1 VATIHII
8 SEVSSAQ
15 SVAIQTREFASTTG
29 LNDRSSDIQQKA
41 FLLVSLGK
49 PHIMSTEIAV
59 IAGSSIAGVIS
70 AVFLGKLFR
79 IRSNNK
85 KRARSSSSSISSIR
99 AELLSLLFEKNLT
112 AEAIT
117 RVYEAARDG
126 RIDRFERDKLLLK
139 YKQQLDSLNQKVAYL
154 QPVADFSDLKELRNN
169 LVYFLE
175 DKISALDK
183 KLLEL
188 SKSNPPSKDDI
199 DTKAKKILAETSK
212 MQQSVTPI
220 EQKMFK
226 ADEQSIEQLHE
237 EIVQALQHLEQVEID
252 KDQQV

>member
-1 VATIHII
+1 
-8 SEVSSAQ
+8 
-15 SVAIQTREFASTTG
+15 
-29 LNDRSSDIQQKA
+29 
-41 FLLVSLGK
+41 
-49 PHIMSTEIAV
+49 MSTEIAV

-70 AVFLGKLFR
+70 AVFLGNLFR
-79 IRSNNK
+79 VRSDNK
-85 KRARSSSSSISSIR
+85 KHARSSSSSIASIR

-154 QPVADFSDLKELRNN
+154 QPVADFSDLKELRNS
-169 LVYFLE
+169 LVHFLE
-175 DKISALDK
+175 NRVSGLDK

-188 SKSNPPSKDDI
+188 SKSNPPSQDDI
-199 DTKAKKILAETSK
+199 DSKAKKILAETSK
-212 MQQSVTPI
+212 MRQSVTPI

-226 ADEQSIEQLHE
+226 ADEQSIEQLHK

-252 KDQQV
+252 KD

>member
-1 VATIHII
+1 VATIHTI
-8 SEVSSAQ
+8 SEVSGAQ

-29 LNDRSSDIQQKA
+29 LNDRSSDTTES
-41 FLLVSLGK
+41 FFSSSK
-49 PHIMSTEIAV
+49 PWQTYIMSTEIAV

-70 AVFLGKLFR
+70 AVFLGNLFR
-79 IRSNNK
+79 VRSNNK
-85 KRARSSSSSISSIR
+85 KHARSSSSIASIR

-126 RIDRFERDKLLLK
+126 KIDRFERDKLLLK

-175 DKISALDK
+175 DRISMLDK

-188 SKSNPPSKDDI
+188 SKSNPPSQDDI
-199 DTKAKKILAETSK
+199 DAKAKKILAETSK

-226 ADEQSIEQLHE
+226 ADEQSIEQLHK

-252 KDQQV
+252 KD

>member
-1 VATIHII
+1 
-8 SEVSSAQ
+8 
-15 SVAIQTREFASTTG
+15 
-29 LNDRSSDIQQKA
+29 
-41 FLLVSLGK
+41 
-49 PHIMSTEIAV
+49 MSTEIAV

-70 AVFLGKLFR
+70 AVFLGNLFR
-79 IRSNNK
+79 VRSDNK
-85 KRARSSSSSISSIR
+85 KRARSSSSSSIASIR

-169 LVYFLE
+169 LVHFLE
-175 DKISALDK
+175 NRVSALDK

-188 SKSNPPSKDDI
+188 SKSNPPSQDDI
-199 DTKAKKILAETSK
+199 DSNAKKILAETSK
-212 MQQSVTPI
+212 MRQSVTPI

-226 ADEQSIEQLHE
+226 ADEQSIEQLHK

-252 KDQQV
+252 KD

>member
-1 VATIHII
+1 
-8 SEVSSAQ
+8 
-15 SVAIQTREFASTTG
+15 
-29 LNDRSSDIQQKA
+29 
-41 FLLVSLGK
+41 
-49 PHIMSTEIAV
+49 MSTEIAV
-59 IAGSSIAGVIS
+59 IAGSSVAGVMS

-85 KRARSSSSSISSIR
+85 KYARSSSSSIASIR

-154 QPVADFSDLKELRNN
+154 QPVSDFSDLKELRNN

-175 DKISALDK
+175 DRISALDT

-188 SKSNPPSKDDI
+188 SKSNPPSQDDI
-199 DTKAKKILAETSK
+199 DTKVKKILAETSN
-212 MQQSVTPI
+212 MQQQQSVTPI

-226 ADEQSIEQLHE
+226 AEEQSIEQLHK

-252 KDQQV
+252 KD

>member
-1 VATIHII
+1 
-8 SEVSSAQ
+8 
-15 SVAIQTREFASTTG
+15 
-29 LNDRSSDIQQKA
+29 
-41 FLLVSLGK
+41 
-49 PHIMSTEIAV
+49 MSTEIAL
-59 IAGSSIAGVIS
+59 IASSSITGVIS
-70 AVFLGKLFR
+70 AVFLGKLLR

-85 KRARSSSSSISSIR
+85 KHARSSSSSSIASIR

-117 RVYEAARDG
+117 RVYEAAQDG

-169 LVYFLE
+169 LVSFLE
-175 DKISALDK
+175 DRISALDK

-188 SKSNPPSKDDI
+188 SKSNPPSQDDI
-199 DTKAKKILAETSK
+199 DAKAKKILVETSK

-226 ADEQSIEQLHE
+226 ADEQSIEQLHK
-237 EIVQALQHLEQVEID
+237 EIAQALQHLEQVEID
-252 KDQQV
+252 KD

>member
-1 VATIHII
+1 
-8 SEVSSAQ
+8 
-15 SVAIQTREFASTTG
+15 
-29 LNDRSSDIQQKA
+29 
-41 FLLVSLGK
+41 
-49 PHIMSTEIAV
+49 MSTEIAV
-59 IAGSSIAGVIS
+59 IAGSSIVGVIS
-70 AVFLGKLFR
+70 AVFLEKLFR
-79 IRSNNK
+79 FRSSNK
-85 KRARSSSSSISSIR
+85 KHARSSSSSVASIR

-126 RIDRFERDKLLLK
+126 RMDRFERDKLLLK

-169 LVYFLE
+169 LVWLLE
-175 DKISALDK
+175 DRISALDK

-188 SKSNPPSKDDI
+188 SKSNPPSQDDI
-199 DTKAKKILAETSK
+199 DPKVKKILAETSK
-212 MQQSVTPI
+212 MQQSVSPI

-226 ADEQSIEQLHE
+226 ADEQSIEQLHK

-252 KDQQV
+252 KD

>member
-1 VATIHII
+1 
-8 SEVSSAQ
+8 
-15 SVAIQTREFASTTG
+15 
-29 LNDRSSDIQQKA
+29 
-41 FLLVSLGK
+41 
-49 PHIMSTEIAV
+49 MSTEIAV
-59 IAGSSIAGVIS
+59 IAGSSIIGVIS
-70 AVFLGKLFR
+70 AIFLEKLFR
-79 IRSNNK
+79 FRSSNK
-85 KRARSSSSSISSIR
+85 KHARSSSSSVASIR

-169 LVYFLE
+169 LVYLLE
-175 DKISALDK
+175 DRISALDK

-188 SKSNPPSKDDI
+188 SKSNPPSQDDI
-199 DTKAKKILAETSK
+199 DPKVKKILVETSK
-212 MQQSVTPI
+212 MQQSVSPI
-220 EQKMFK
+220 EQKIFK
-226 ADEQSIEQLHE
+226 ADEQSIEQLHK

-252 KDQQV
+252 KD

>member
-1 VATIHII
+1 
-8 SEVSSAQ
+8 
-15 SVAIQTREFASTTG
+15 
-29 LNDRSSDIQQKA
+29 
-41 FLLVSLGK
+41 
-49 PHIMSTEIAV
+49 MSTEIAV

-70 AVFLGKLFR
+70 AVFLGNLFR
-79 IRSNNK
+79 VRSDNK
-85 KRARSSSSSISSIR
+85 KRARSSSSSIVSIR

-169 LVYFLE
+169 LVHFLE
-175 DKISALDK
+175 NRVSALDK

-188 SKSNPPSKDDI
+188 SKSNPPSQEDI
-199 DTKAKKILAETSK
+199 DSKAKKILAETSK
-212 MQQSVTPI
+212 MRQSVTPI

-226 ADEQSIEQLHE
+226 ADEQSIEQLHK

-252 KDQQV
+252 KD